1 MLLRE
6 GEGIECAGVESVSVE
21 CGGVESV
28 SVECGGVESESPPL
42 GVESVSTPLPPTADT
57 LHATAYTLGGTGL

>member
-21 CGGVESV
+21 CGGVES
-28 SVECGGVESESPPL
+28 ESPPL
-42 GVESVSTPLPPTADT
+42 GVESESPTLPPTADT